1 MSDERTHHV
10 RLSLEGGY
18 RFAALFPGVAGV
30 PLIELD
36 EPAPLGEGRGPNAAA
51 LLGAAVGNC
60 LAASLLFCL
69 KKSRADVAGLEAGV
83 EVTVS
88 RNADGRFRITGIA
101 VTLDPALGA
110 EDAAKLARCEGL
122 FEDFCIV
129 TESVRA
135 GIPVQVQVQERQP
148 AAPGT

>member
-10 RLSLEGGY
+10 SLSLESGY
-18 RFAALFPGVAGV
+18 QFDATFAGLEGAP
-30 PLIELD
+30 PMRLD
-36 EPAPLGEGRGPNAAA
+36 ESPPLGEGRGPNAAA

-69 KKSRADVAGLEAGV
+69 KRSRTDVAGLEAGV
-83 EVTVS
+83 DVTVT
-88 RNADGRFRITGIA
+88 RNADGRFRVTGIS
-101 VTLDPALGA
+101 VTLDPAVGA
-110 EDAAKLARCEGL
+110 QDAASLSRCEGL

-135 GIPVQVQVQERQP
+135 GIPVQVQVREPLP
-148 AAPGT
+148 AATSA